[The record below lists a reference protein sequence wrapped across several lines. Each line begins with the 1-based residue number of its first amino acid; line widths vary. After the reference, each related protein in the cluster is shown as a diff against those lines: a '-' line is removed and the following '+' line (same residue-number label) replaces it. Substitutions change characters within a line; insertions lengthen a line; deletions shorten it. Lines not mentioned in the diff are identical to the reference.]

1 MPVKGDASFITL
13 EDVEAVIQARVAAYL
28 AGIEDDEERRDA
40 ESDIR
45 DNFTVGHRQL
55 DASSSISVF
64 L

>member
-28 AGIEDDEERRDA
+28 AGIEDDEERHDA

-45 DNFTVGHRQL
+45 EHFTVGHRQL
-55 DASSSISVF
+55 DAISSISVF